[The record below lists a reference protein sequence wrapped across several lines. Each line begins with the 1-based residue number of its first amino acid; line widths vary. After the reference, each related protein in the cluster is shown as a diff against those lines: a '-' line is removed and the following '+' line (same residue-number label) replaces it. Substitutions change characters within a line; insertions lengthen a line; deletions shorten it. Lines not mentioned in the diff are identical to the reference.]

1 MRYFDIVVLDGT
13 LIDHDSFLHA
23 DTHFKSV
30 QLKRILDLFNEGR
43 VVDGDIFVFG
53 NAWNY
58 IAIPLSY
65 FRDEYGVEIKLV
77 GFWGN
82 SMFNPHSPMHNR
94 FLRKHRTTAKFFER
108 SLYESYD
115 LNCFFDGLQ
124 YNKFQ
129 TFFGEKFARTSKS
142 EITGYP
148 FGYLKDVFNAN
159 TPKTDT
165 IVMPYYLATVD
176 EHFYYEGLS
185 KSTPMSK
192 YNFIHAYK
200 THNNRERYSEI
211 LKQCKMLFCFQ
222 RFEYNPVLIWEGML
236 NGVIPLV
243 PDIGVFSQMLPEEYQ
258 YPESLAIISNRNPL
272 LNVVRR
278 RIQMEMRIIET
289 MDNYKKMA
297 KQMEP
302 LTKKIG
308 NQYYNNSKLL
318 KIFKKWL

>member
-148 FGYLKDVFNAN
+148 FGYLKDVLKAKGILTTMSVDGQSGLQVMHTLRKAIYLTTFGERVGNIVIGGIIFQASCDDDPFNPN
-159 TPKTDT
+159 P
-165 IVMPYYLATVD
+165 
-176 EHFYYEGLS
+176 G
-185 KSTPMSK
+185 
-192 YNFIHAYK
+192 
-200 THNNRERYSEI
+200 I
-211 LKQCKMLFCFQ
+211 LKFYEWYERNRISTTGLPVSITVTAGLVLDGFLTNM
-222 RFEYNPVLIWEGML
+222 RFGVEDASLGIVQFMMSFIYPPRIVDLLLIL
-236 NGVIPLV
+236 QFHL
-243 PDIGVFSQMLPEEYQ
+243 
-258 YPESLAIISNRNPL
+258 
-272 LNVVRR
+272 
-278 RIQMEMRIIET
+278 
-289 MDNYKKMA
+289 
-297 KQMEP
+297 
-302 LTKKIG
+302 
-308 NQYYNNSKLL
+308 
-318 KIFKKWL
+318 